1 MPNRPERLPRLALVQ
16 ASAKALR
23 SEGEQRVSVALC
35 TYNGERFIEQQL
47 ASILSQSRPVD
58 EIVVS
63 DDGSTDGTVEIV
75 RRVVSG
81 NSRPGLKI
89 LQNSSALGVTANF
102 EQAMA
107 ACTGEFICLSDQDDI
122 WMPDRVELALEKF
135 RERPELQLVHSNA
148 ELVDEQS
155 DSLGEDLFRAIGF
168 SRLERKRI
176 RKGQAL
182 RVLLRRNVVTGATV
196 MLRRELFEQSRPFPA
211 SWVHDEWLAVN
222 AGSCGQIDF
231 LDQRLINY
239 RQHESNQIGAG
250 SLGLGKRLGKLAEG
264 RRSRNERLF
273 SRAKSLAERFEAEP
287 EKHSEVGRRLS
298 AQKFEHES
306 FRSDLPANRF
316 LRVLPVIA
324 EFLRGRYSRFGRA
337 RFDVPRDL
345 LQPDN

>member
-1 MPNRPERLPRLALVQ
+1 MQ

-196 MLRRELFEQSRPFPA
+196 MLRREL
-211 SWVHDEWLAVN
+211 
-222 AGSCGQIDF
+222 
-231 LDQRLINY
+231 
-239 RQHESNQIGAG
+239 
-250 SLGLGKRLGKLAEG
+250 
-264 RRSRNERLF
+264 
-273 SRAKSLAERFEAEP
+273 
-287 EKHSEVGRRLS
+287 
-298 AQKFEHES
+298 
-306 FRSDLPANRF
+306 
-316 LRVLPVIA
+316 
-324 EFLRGRYSRFGRA
+324 
-337 RFDVPRDL
+337 
-345 LQPDN
+345 

>member
-1 MPNRPERLPRLALVQ
+1 MPNRPEWLPRLALVQ
-16 ASAKALR
+16 ASAKAPR
-23 SEGEQRVSVALC
+23 SEGQQRVSVALC

-47 ASILSQSRPVD
+47 SSILGQSQPVD

-81 NSRPGLKI
+81 NSGPGLKI

-148 ELVDEQS
+148 ELVNEQGE
-155 DSLGEDLFRAIGF
+155 SLGEDLFRAIGF

-176 RKGQAL
+176 RKGQAFG
-182 RVLLRRNVVTGATV
+182 VLLRRNVVTGATV
-196 MLRRELFEQSRPFPA
+196 MIRRELFEQSRPFPT

-222 AGSCGQIDF
+222 AGSSGQIDF
-231 LDQRLINY
+231 LDQRLVSY

-250 SLGLGKRLGKLAEG
+250 SLGLSDRLGKLAEG
-264 RRSRNERLF
+264 RRSRNERLL
-273 SRAKSLAERFEAEP
+273 SRARSLAERLEAEP
-287 EKHSEVGRRLS
+287 EQHSAVVRRLC
-298 AQKFEHES
+298 AQKLEHES
-306 FRSDLPANRF
+306 FRNGLPSSR
-316 LRVLPVIA
+316 LRRVLPVIS
-324 EFLRGRYSRFGRA
+324 EFVQGRYSRFGRA